1 MKTSLFCLTISSFI
15 CPSLGAIHGS
25 IAELPRNQS
34 FDFIILFISLS
45 GGNAGNVVANRLT
58 ENPDFSVLVL
68 EAGPSDW
75 NYTDPAFPRGRLLG
89 GCSSM
94 NGMQYIRRVSGDP
107 GWGTNIGPSGRQPQP
122 DGPIQP
128 RSARFHGINAV
139 SLPGFLLPVDVMV
152 QQVTQE
158 LSDEFPFNL
167 DYNSG
172 FPLGVSWTQSTIKHG
187 KRSSS
192 FTSYLGPEFI
202 GRPNLHVVLN
212 AQVTRV
218 IQTSQKL
225 ATFKMVEFAESR
237 NSARYHITATKE
249 VIISAGAIETPK
261 LLMNSGIGDPTVL
274 SSLGIKARVN
284 LPDVGKNLSVH
295 TGVSL
300 NYFVNSTDTF
310 DDIIRNLTVRQML
323 LDQWL
328 ATDGGGRLS
337 VVYADHDIF
346 ERLPSNS
353 SIFEVHADPAPG
365 PNSPHIQSI
374 ASNGLFPP
382 PPEGHFVSVGPTCD
396 PELTFVSRS
405 GGSIELNTTNP
416 FDNPLIN
423 LGCLSTDFDIAAI
436 REGLKSALRFIG
448 AKAWEGYVL
457 SPVSNISTATTDA
470 DLEAYARANAGPN
483 YHVVGTASM
492 SSRDANYGVV
502 DPDLLVKDV
511 KHLRIVDASV
521 WPYVP
526 IGNTQASVYILA
538 ERAADLIKATWE

>member
-1 MKTSLFCLTISSFI
+1 MQNEHWTPPVDNHNQTGQFN
-15 CPSLGAIHGS
+15 PAVHG
-25 IAELPRNQS
+25 
-34 FDFIILFISLS
+34 
-45 GGNAGNVVANRLT
+45 
-58 ENPDFSVLVL
+58 
-68 EAGPSDW
+68 
-75 NYTDPAFPRGRLLG
+75 
-89 GCSSM
+89 
-94 NGMQYIRRVSGDP
+94 
-107 GWGTNIGPSGRQPQP
+107 
-122 DGPIQP
+122 
-128 RSARFHGINAV
+128 FHGINAV

-172 FPLGVSWTQSTIKHG
+172 YPLSVSWTQSTIKQG

-212 AQVTRV
+212 DKSLALYRQVKGQQLLRRWNFC
-218 IQTSQKL
+218 I
-225 ATFKMVEFAESR
+225 AG
-237 NSARYHITATKE
+237 ARYHITATKE
-249 VIISAGAIETPK
+249 VIISPGAIETPK

-274 SSLGIKARVN
+274 SSLGINARVN

-310 DDIIRNLTVRQML
+310 DDIIRNLTIRQML

-337 VVYADHDIF
+337 VVYADHNIF
-346 ERLPSNS
+346 ERLPSNFN
-353 SIFEVHADPAPG
+353 IFEVHADPAPG

-382 PPEGHFVSVGPTCD
+382 PPEGHFVSVGPTLVT
-396 PELTFVSRS
+396 PTSR
-405 GGSIELNTTNP
+405 GSIELNTTNP

-436 REGLKSALRFIG
+436 REGMKSTLRFVG
-448 AKAWEGYVL
+448 AKAWEGYAL
-457 SPVSNISTATTDA
+457 SPVSNITTATTDA

-511 KHLRIVDASV
+511 KHLRVVDASV

-526 IGNTQASVYILA
+526 TGNTHGSQVQKYYLPA
-538 ERAADLIKATWE
+538 